1 MFIGHF
7 SVGFGAKALGQSVS
21 LGTLFLAAQF
31 VDLLWPTLL
40 LMGLENVEIEPG
52 ITKLTPLNFVSY
64 PISHSLLM
72 VCVWGLLFSVIY
84 WLVKKKT
91 KGALVLGLCVVSHW
105 VLDLIVHRPDLPLY
119 PGESPRLG
127 LGLWNSLAG
136 TLLLEGFIFVIG
148 IVLYFRVTKD
158 RNRAGRFGFWTL
170 VGFLV
175 LVYFISMIGPPPP
188 STNAIAWAG
197 QLQWLLANGR
207 LVSDTRSTGMNLRF
221 VLRSKFCGVTRYLA
235 LRKCAAQPQR

>member
-1 MFIGHF
+1 M
-7 SVGFGAKALGQSVS
+7 S

-40 LMGLENVEIEPG
+40 LVGLENVEIVPG
-52 ITKLTPLNFVSY
+52 ITKLTPLEFSSY

-72 VCVWGLLFSVIY
+72 VCVWGLLFGVIY
-84 WLVKKKT
+84 WLVKKNP

-105 VLDLIVHRPDLPLY
+105 VLDLLVHRPDLPLY

-136 TLLLEGFIFVIG
+136 TLLLEGLIFVVG
-148 IVLYFRVTKD
+148 VMLYLRVTKAK
-158 RNRAGRFGFWTL
+158 NRAGIFGFWAL

-175 LVYFISMIGPPPP
+175 LVYLGNIMGPPPP
-188 STNAIAWAG
+188 STNALAWSG
-197 QLQWLLANGR
+197 QLQWL
-207 LVSDTRSTGMNLRF
+207 F
-221 VLRSKFCGVTRYLA
+221 VVWAYWVDRNRIAWHKAEQL
-235 LRKCAAQPQR
+235 

>member
-7 SVGFGAKALGQSVS
+7 GVGFGAKTLVPRVS
-21 LGTLFLAAQF
+21 LGTLFLAVQF

-40 LMGLENVEIEPG
+40 LLGLENVEIEPG
-52 ITKLTPLNFVSY
+52 ITKLTPLDFANY

-72 VCVWGLLFSVIY
+72 VCVWGLLVGVIY
-84 WLVKKKT
+84 WLVRRKI
-91 KGALVLGLCVVSHW
+91 KGALMLGLCVVSHW

-136 TLLLEGFIFVIG
+136 TLLLEGFIFVVGVI
-148 IVLYFRVTKD
+148 LCLRVT
-158 RNRAGRFGFWTL
+158 RAKNQVGRLGFWTL

-175 LVYFISMIGPPPP
+175 VVYFANIFGPPPP
-188 STNAIAWAG
+188 GTTAIAWAG
-197 QLQWLLANGR
+197 HLQWLFVAWAYWVDRNR
-207 LVSDTRSTGMNLRF
+207 IPFSARF
-221 VLRSKFCGVTRYLA
+221 ADSAG
-235 LRKCAAQPQR
+235 